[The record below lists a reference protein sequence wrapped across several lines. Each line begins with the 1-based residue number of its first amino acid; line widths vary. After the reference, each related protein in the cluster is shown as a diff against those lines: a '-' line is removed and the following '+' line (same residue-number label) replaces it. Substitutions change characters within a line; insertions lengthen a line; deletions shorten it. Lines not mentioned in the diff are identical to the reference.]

1 MISNPLRMIGTFAV
15 YVAIIFGVAGMVT
28 CRVSAAGPEDCMEP
42 VDERKLE
49 VWRMAYNHP
58 NVSTLERIDL
68 QERFKSIG
76 CDKHGIE
83 CSSPCDPGPRV
94 RVVEGRISASIRD
107 SADVGLPPG
116 NNSNSSR
123 SNTDRDSYSDADR
136 GDSYVSRRRSYTR
149 YDDSSSIHD
158 FEEWIDRA
166 ADRMIRGC
174 TCTPVVEVGD
184 VVLCRYDG
192 ELTPRWSVIGRT
204 LPLANSTKGK
214 EFQFMPS
221 NTGQYV
227 VNYAPGRSCQ
237 PTRVNE
243 GGGWTPRNIGLLIT
257 AAAAATVG
265 IMAAWP
271 DSSGNQP
278 VVRRRQ

>member
-1 MISNPLRMIGTFAV
+1 MFRNPNRLLAVGSVYFAFV
-15 YVAIIFGVAGMVT
+15 MSVAMMMT
-28 CRVSAAGPEDCMEP
+28 CRVSALGPEDCMEP

-49 VWRMAYNHP
+49 IWRMAYNHP
-58 NVSTLERIDL
+58 NISTMERVDL

-83 CSSPCDPGPRV
+83 CSSPCDPGPQV
-94 RVVEGRISASIRD
+94 RVIEGRISAPIGDFRNDNAPTGSDRARRASRD
-107 SADVGLPPG
+107 SNRV
-116 NNSNSSR
+116 
-123 SNTDRDSYSDADR
+123 DRGDR
-136 GDSYVSRRRSYTR
+136 GDSYVSRMRSHTR
-149 YDDSSSIHD
+149 YDDSSSVQDH
-158 FEEWIDRA
+158 EEWIDSA
-166 ADRMIRGC
+166 VDRMIRGC

-204 LPLANSTKGK
+204 LPLSNSTRGK

-237 PTRVNE
+237 PTRVDG
-243 GGGWTPRNIGLLIT
+243 GGGWTPRNIGILIT
-257 AAAAATVG
+257 AAAGAAVG

-271 DSSGNQP
+271 DREDNRP
-278 VVRRRQ
+278 VVRRQQ